1 MAGGATDL
9 ARMTAVAPKVM
20 AAVALVMSAIA
31 VAGPPTAPLPPSVP
45 GIDAPQLAAL
55 GPDAVGFRSL
65 QLVNRAQPDL
75 LAADPKTGVV
85 PLHDR
90 RLTVDIWYP
99 ATSRAT
105 APRMTY
111 RGSLFGETPRPPV
124 SFSQAGIAVRN
135 ATPAG
140 RAHPL
145 VIVSHGYSNSP
156 AVMTWLT
163 ENLASKGYVVAAIHH
178 EDPNPYVVSAE
189 QRAAPN
195 FNRPRDIAFVAAQLR
210 ATLGAQID
218 PQRVALIGYSQ
229 GGYGVLTAG
238 GAGLDPDG
246 PSMAQVAGGWLKTIA
261 LGTAGAAG
269 IEVPGVKA
277 IVALAPGGG
286 GERSAWGK
294 DGLAGIAA
302 PLLLIAGDADP
313 VVGYDL
319 AARAFFASAVGTDR
333 YLLTYRMAG
342 HSIALNPVPR
352 EMRGSVWDIDWF
364 EDPIW
369 RQDRIN
375 AINLHFITAFL
386 AVNLRGEAD
395 KLAYLNVPVE
405 TSDDGVWDAPAGTP
419 WGAYSPGGAGVTLW
433 KGFQRRHAS
442 GMVLRHAAVGH

>member
-1 MAGGATDL
+1 MKTVIPKAL
-9 ARMTAVAPKVM
+9 AVL
-20 AAVALVMSAIA
+20 ALAMSAIA
-31 VAGPPTAPLPPSVP
+31 AADPPTAPLPPSVP

-55 GPDAVGFRSL
+55 GSDKVGFRSL
-65 QLVNRAQPDL
+65 ILVNKAQPDL
-75 LAADPKTGVV
+75 LASDPKTGAV

-90 RLTVDIWYP
+90 RLVVDLWYP
-99 ATSRAT
+99 AMVRAR
-105 APRMTY
+105 APHMTY
-111 RGSLFGETPRPPV
+111 RASLFGETPRPPV

-135 ATPAG
+135 ATPVG

-145 VIVSHGYSNSP
+145 VIVSHGYSNAP

-189 QRAAPN
+189 KRAVPN
-195 FNRPRDIAFVAAQLR
+195 YNRPRDIAFVAAQLR
-210 ATLGAQID
+210 ASLGTQID

-238 GAGLDPDG
+238 GARLDPEG

-261 LGTAGAAG
+261 QGTAGAAE
-269 IEVPGVKA
+269 IKVPGVKA

-294 DGLAGIAA
+294 DGLAGITA

-313 VVGYDL
+313 VVGYEL
-319 AARAFFASAVGTDR
+319 AAKAFFASTVSTDR

-342 HSIALNPVPR
+342 HSIALNPVPH
-352 EMRGSVWDIDWF
+352 EMRGSIWDMDWF

-386 AVNLRGEAD
+386 AVNLRGEVD

-405 TSDDGVWDAPAGTP
+405 TSDDGAWDAPAGTP
-419 WGAYSPGGAGVTLW
+419 WGAFSPGGAGVTLW
-433 KGFQRRHAS
+433 KGFQRRHAR
-442 GMVLRHAAVGH
+442 GMVLRHAAAGE